1 VSTALG
7 VHFKPFAEPV
17 FTRCVNLVYKTLEG
31 CQLATLD
38 PTLDQPDKDF
48 MIVALDLLS
57 GIVQGLNTSVES
69 LVANARPP
77 LVQLLSMCIN
87 VSTYR
92 ICNGASCTEANYFS
106 PRIQFPK

>member
-1 VSTALG
+1 
-7 VHFKPFAEPV
+7 V

-31 CQLATLD
+31 CQLAALD
-38 PTLDQPDKDF
+38 PTLDMPDKDF

-69 LVANARPP
+69 LVASAQPS

-87 VSTYR
+87 VRTMLL
-92 ICNGASCTEANYFS
+92 
-106 PRIQFPK
+106 Q

>member
-77 LVQLLSMCIN
+77 LVQLLSMRLTIFLPGYNSRSETIFLCFAW
-87 VSTYR
+87 R
-92 ICNGASCTEANYFS
+92 FGDLML
-106 PRIQFPK
+106 

>member
-1 VSTALG
+1 MTSVSTALG
-7 VHFKPFAEPV
+7 VSFKPFAEPV

-31 CQLATLD
+31 CQLAALD
-38 PTLDQPDKDF
+38 PTLDMPDKDF

-69 LVANARPP
+69 LVASAQPS

-87 VSTYR
+87 VRTMLL
-92 ICNGASCTEANYFS
+92 
-106 PRIQFPK
+106 Q